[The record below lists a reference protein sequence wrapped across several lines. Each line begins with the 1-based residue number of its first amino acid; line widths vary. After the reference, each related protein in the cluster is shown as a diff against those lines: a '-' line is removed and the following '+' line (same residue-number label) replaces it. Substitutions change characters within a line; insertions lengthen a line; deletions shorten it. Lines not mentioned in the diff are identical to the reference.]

1 MNIMDEIKFDDS
13 GLVPAIVQDVEN
25 GEVLMLAYMNQE
37 AVQQTIETGS
47 AHFYSRS
54 RKKLWRK
61 GETSGHVQTVSEIR
75 IDCDGDT
82 VLMKVRQEGA
92 ACHKGYRNCFF
103 RKLEGESTW
112 KTTSSPIFDPKKVYG
127 DK

>member
-1 MNIMDEIKFDDS
+1 
-13 GLVPAIVQDVEN
+13 
-25 GEVLMLAYMNQE
+25 MLAYMNRE
-37 AVQQTIETGS
+37 AVQQTIKTGS

-61 GETSGHVQTVSEIR
+61 GETSGHVQRVSEIR

-82 VLMKVRQEGA
+82 VLLKVQQKGA

-103 RKLEGESTW
+103 RKLEGESAW
-112 KTTSSPIFDPKKVYG
+112 QITSAPIFDPKKVYG